1 CLKKKAG
8 IADISGKM
16 TVSTIT
22 TLDEW
27 AAHPYG
33 KAARIALA
41 VLGLASAVLVLMVA
55 TMHSQAAWLLVLL
68 GVALAGTTVRAASKP
83 SVIRLTTLAAVMVS
97 VLYVGQTF

>member
-1 CLKKKAG
+1 
-8 IADISGKM
+8 M

-33 KAARIALA
+33 KAARIALV

-55 TMHSQAAWLLVLL
+55 TINTQAAWLLVLL
-68 GVALAGTTVRAASKP
+68 GVALAATTVRVASKP
-83 SVIRLTTLAAVMVS
+83 TVIRLITLAVVMVS
-97 VLYVGQTF
+97 VLYVGQMF

>member
-1 CLKKKAG
+1 
-8 IADISGKM
+8 M

-22 TLDEW
+22 SLDEW

-41 VLGLASAVLVLMVA
+41 VLGLASSVLVLLVA
-55 TMHSQAAWLLVLL
+55 TLLSQAAWLLVLL
-68 GVALAGTTVRAASKP
+68 GVALAATTVRAASKP
-83 SVIRLTTLAAVMVS
+83 SVIRLTSLGAVMVS